1 MERGVSVYHYLLEVR
16 KKRGAGYFVLLDPDK
31 LPRTE
36 LLALAEKASDEGADL
51 LLIGG
56 SLLLNSGFDELIRDI
71 RDRVLIPVVVFPGN
85 TMQISQYADA
95 ILFLSLISGRNAHF
109 LIGEQVRA
117 APILEHIGV
126 EPIST
131 GYMLIESGRQTSA
144 EFMSNTRP
152 IPRDKPD
159 IAKATALAAEYL
171 GMRLVYLE
179 AGSGALQPVDPVMI
193 REVAD
198 YVNIPLIVGG
208 GIRTPEQARE
218 RVQAGASFIVTGNI
232 LEEKTNSSLMKE
244 FVDAIHDV

>member
-1 MERGVSVYHYLLEVR
+1 MDRGVSVYHYLLEVKR
-16 KKRGAGYFVLLDPDK
+16 KQGAGYFVLLDPDK
-31 LPRTE
+31 LPRSE
-36 LLALAEKASDEGADL
+36 LIALAEKASDEGADL
-51 LLIGG
+51 LLMGS
-56 SLLLNSGFDELIRDI
+56 SLLLNSGFDELIHEVKAKVR
-71 RDRVLIPVVVFPGN
+71 IPVVVFPGN
-85 TMQISQYADA
+85 TMQISRHADA
-95 ILFLSLISGRNAHF
+95 ILFLSLISGRNAHY

-117 APILEHIGV
+117 APILEHLGV

-152 IPRDKPD
+152 IPRNKPD

-171 GMRLVYLE
+171 GMRFVYLE
-179 AGSGALQPVDPVMI
+179 AGSGALYPVEPVMI

-232 LEEKTNSSLMKE
+232 LEEKVSNSLVKE
-244 FVDAIHDV
+244 FAEAIHEV